1 MARIFGLSGRITGR
15 KGDAVFSV
23 RKGEQIVRQYN
34 PMVLNPNTEAQTVQR
49 AKMKLASQISSVFA
63 NVIAIPSNGA
73 KTSRNI
79 FTKTNFGLI
88 TRDEQAEGI
97 KVSVDLQHIQLTK
110 SGRAMTP
117 FVAGIDKV
125 NHVLNASLM
134 RNAASLYDRVVYV
147 VIGISAN
154 GQMNFRATKVA
165 TNATSNGTFPIS
177 FNTISGAFCI
187 YAYGIK
193 DLTSAAKSVFGN
205 SQYQGGSGVASLIS
219 GRLVS
224 MSDAQVTR
232 TLGIMFSESDN
243 VKSSD
248 ETPMSMYAICEDDNK
263 APYAFQFLKSGVMS
277 SIYLDYED
285 GYESSYVDC
294 YVNGEFS
301 ERISEEEPVSGTAEG
316 NTSFVNIAH
325 TYNAETHS
333 YIYLQPGS
341 FEDIDGLGIVPQG
354 EEHTISVNVPDGKEL
369 IQFKVDDEVIE
380 ENPYTFTPE
389 DTPIV
394 VNAIVN

>member
-34 PMVLNPNTEAQTVQR
+34 PMVLNPNTEAQTIQR

-97 KVSVDLQHIQLTK
+97 KVSVDLQHIQLTN

-125 NHVLNASLM
+125 NHVLNVALM

-147 VIGISAN
+147 VIGISAD

-165 TNATSNGTFPIS
+165 TNATTNGTFPLS
-177 FNTISGAFCI
+177 FSAISGAFCV
-187 YAYGIK
+187 YAYGVK
-193 DLTSAAKSVFGN
+193 DLTSAAKSYFGN

-243 VKSSD
+243 VKASD
-248 ETPMSMYAICEDDNK
+248 ETAMSMFSICEDANK
-263 APYAFQFLKSGVMS
+263 APYNFQFLKHNVIS

-294 YVNGEFS
+294 YVNGVFTQ
-301 ERISEEEPVSGTAEG
+301 RISEEGNVTGTAAG
-316 NTSFVNIAH
+316 NTSFVNVAH
-325 TYNAETHS
+325 SYNAETHC
-333 YIYLQPGS
+333 YIYLQEGS
-341 FEDIDGLGIVPQG
+341 FENVEGLGIVPMN
-354 EEHTISVNVPDGKEL
+354 EEHTIRVNVPEGEEL
-369 IQFKVDDEVIE
+369 IQFMVDDEVIE

-389 DTPIV
+389 STPII
-394 VNAIVN
+394 VNAVI